1 MWILRKTVLISIL
14 FAFIFAGCSVGTNNL
29 EKEPERKLVRE
40 EITDQLITEIYEI
53 VFALQN
59 KDLEQ
64 LKRYIHPTF
73 GYYDVFKIDGIKA
86 IVHKKNINNF
96 AYEGLEELNQVL
108 LEREED
114 INSRAFKIATPSF
127 DCSFENDKNYG
138 WSESGLFINA
148 DVKEYLSNY
157 MLQFN
162 KLNKDFYKKEDLY
175 KAKIIEK
182 TGYQVVLT
190 PYIIFY
196 VTKLDDKFYI
206 TLFDRALTDC
216 SK

>member
-1 MWILRKTVLISIL
+1 MWIFKKTIFLSIFFLFVLT
-14 FAFIFAGCSVGTNNL
+14 GCSVGISNI

-40 EITDQLITEIYEI
+40 EITDELITEIYEI

-59 KDLEQ
+59 KDIEQ

-73 GYYDVFKIDGIKA
+73 GYYDVFKVDGIQT
-86 IVHKKNINNF
+86 VMHKNSINNF

-114 INSRAFKIATPSF
+114 INFRAFKIFSPKF

-138 WSESGLFINA
+138 WSENGLFINA
-148 DVKEYLSNY
+148 EVKEYLTNH
-157 MLQFN
+157 MIKFN
-162 KLNKDFYKKEDLY
+162 EINKDFYTKEDFY

-196 VTKLDDKFYI
+196 VTRLDDKFYI